1 MNKLGFGYLRLP
13 KIDEELD
20 YEKINQITD
29 AYLAAGGIYF
39 DTAYSYLGGKSEE
52 AIGRCLSARHPRDSF
67 MLASKLAGYD
77 AKSIDDCWAQFN
89 TQLSRCGVEYF
100 DVYMLHWLNK
110 KNYTIA
116 EKYDE
121 FGFLQQLKDKG
132 LAKKTGFSYHDTADL
147 LDEIL
152 TKHPEVD
159 YVLLQINYLDWESD
173 AIQSRLCYETCVKHG
188 KKVIVME
195 PVKGGSLANIPD
207 RAKEILKEIDENDSP
222 AAHAIRFA
230 QSLENVE
237 IVLSGMNSLEQIEE
251 NMRQITP
258 MTEKEMAILQKAVS
272 VIKGATAVDCTACGY
287 CLKHCPKSI
296 AIPQYFK
303 LYNEY
308 KRNPNDDWKIIPV
321 YDSLILKDGAASECI
336 SCRRCE
342 NNCPQKLPITK
353 HLADIV
359 QAFETKE

>member
-20 YEKINQITD
+20 YNAINEITD
-29 AYLAAGGIYF
+29 AYLAAGGRYF

-52 AIGRCLSARHPRDSF
+52 AIGRCLSARHPRNSF

-77 AKSIDDCWAQFN
+77 VKSYDDCWAQFN
-89 TQLSRCGVEYF
+89 TQLARCGVEYF

-110 KNYTIA
+110 KNYDLA
-116 EKYDE
+116 EKYNE
-121 FGFLQQLKDKG
+121 FAFLQELKEKG

-152 TKHPEVD
+152 TKHPQVD

-207 RAKEILKEIDENDSP
+207 GAKEILDRIDPALSP
-222 AAHAIRFA
+222 AGHAVRFA

-237 IVLSGMNSLEQIEE
+237 IVLSGMNAVEQVKE
-251 NMRQITP
+251 NMADITP
-258 MTEKEMAILQKAVS
+258 MTAEEMEIMQQAVS

-287 CLKHCPKSI
+287 CLKHCPKGI

-308 KRNPNDDWKIIPV
+308 MRNPKDDWKITPV
-321 YDSLILKDGAASECI
+321 YDSITLKHGAASACI
-336 SCRRCE
+336 ACRRCE
-342 NNCPQKLPITK
+342 NNCPQKLPIVA
-353 HLADIV
+353 HLV
-359 QAFETKE
+359 SVKEALENK

>member
-13 KIDEELD
+13 KNGDELD
-20 YEKINQITD
+20 YDTLNLITD
-29 AYLAAGGIYF
+29 AYIEKGGRYF
-39 DTAYSYLGGKSEE
+39 DTAFSYLGGKSEE
-52 AIGRCLSARHPRDSF
+52 SIGRCLSSRHPRDSY
-67 MLASKLAGYD
+67 MLATKLAGYD
-77 AKSIDDCWAQFN
+77 VKSYEGCWRQFE
-89 TQLSRCGVEYF
+89 TQRTRCGVEYF

-110 KNYTIA
+110 KNYDLA
-116 EKYDE
+116 EKYNE
-121 FGFLQQLKDKG
+121 FAFLQELKEKG

-195 PVKGGSLANIPD
+195 PVKGGRLADIPQEARD
-207 RAKEILKEIDENDSP
+207 ILAEIDADASP
-222 AAHAIRFA
+222 AQLAIRFA

-237 IVLSGMNSLEQIEE
+237 IVLSGMNSMQQIEE
-251 NMRQITP
+251 NLADVQPLTA
-258 MTEKEMAILQKAVS
+258 EEMAVMQKAVA

-287 CLKHCPKSI
+287 CLKHCPKNI
-296 AIPQYFK
+296 AIPEYFK

-308 KRNPNDDWKIIPV
+308 MRNPADDWKITPV
-321 YDSLILKDGAASECI
+321 YDNFTLKSGKASDCI

-342 NNCPQKLPITK
+342 NNCPQKLPITQ
-353 HLADIV
+353 HLKSIA
-359 QAFETKE
+359 QAFEKTE

>member
-13 KIDEELD
+13 KIDDGLD
-20 YEKINQITD
+20 YNAINEITD
-29 AYLAAGGIYF
+29 TYLAAGGRYF

-52 AIGRCLSARHPRDSF
+52 AIGCCLAARHPRHSF

-77 AKSIDDCWAQFN
+77 VKSYDDCWAQFN
-89 TQLSRCGVEYF
+89 TQLARCGVEYF

-110 KNYTIA
+110 KNYDLA
-116 EKYDE
+116 EKYNE
-121 FGFLQQLKDKG
+121 FAFLQELKEKG

-195 PVKGGSLANIPD
+195 PVKGGRLADIPD
-207 RAKEILKEIDENDSP
+207 GAKQVLDRINPDLSP
-222 AAHAIRFA
+222 AGHAVRFA

-237 IVLSGMNSLEQIEE
+237 IVLSGMNTVEQVKE
-251 NMRQITP
+251 NMADITP
-258 MTEKEMAILQKAVS
+258 MTASEMEIMQQAVAI
-272 VIKGATAVDCTACGY
+272 IKGATAVDCTACGY
-287 CLKHCPKSI
+287 CLKHCPKNI

-308 KRNPNDDWKIIPV
+308 MRNPADDWKITPV
-321 YDSLILKDGAASECI
+321 YDSIALNHGAASACI
-336 SCRRCE
+336 ACRRCE
-342 NNCPQKLPITK
+342 NNCPQKLPIVA
-353 HLADIV
+353 HLKDV
-359 QAFETKE
+359 KEKLENK

>member
-20 YEKINQITD
+20 YDTINQITD
-29 AYLAAGGIYF
+29 AYLAAGGRYF

-77 AKSIDDCWAQFN
+77 AKSYDDCWTQFN
-89 TQLSRCGVEYF
+89 TQLQRCGVEYF

-121 FGFLQQLKDKG
+121 FAFLQELKEKG
-132 LAKKTGFSYHDTADL
+132 LARKTGFSYHDTADL

-152 TKHPEVD
+152 AKHPEVD
-159 YVLLQINYLDWESD
+159 YVLLQINYLDWDSD

-207 RAKEILKEIDENDSP
+207 RAREILKEIDENASP

-230 QSLENVE
+230 QSLDNVE
-237 IVLSGMNSLEQIEE
+237 L
-251 NMRQITP
+251 
-258 MTEKEMAILQKAVS
+258 
-272 VIKGATAVDCTACGY
+272 C
-287 CLKHCPKSI
+287 CP
-296 AIPQYFK
+296 A
-303 LYNEY
+303 
-308 KRNPNDDWKIIPV
+308 
-321 YDSLILKDGAASECI
+321 
-336 SCRRCE
+336 
-342 NNCPQKLPITK
+342 
-353 HLADIV
+353 
-359 QAFETKE
+359 